1 MTSKTED
8 EISELLK
15 KCVQCGSCLAI
26 CPIYR
31 ATKNE
36 IYSPRGK
43 LYYLKLKEAFPEKF
57 DEELA
62 KEYAKTIFTCAVC
75 SRCVESCDSE
85 VRLVDIFKEERLA
98 SVDQFPLL
106 VQIGENISDE
116 MNVYGLDNEMRAE
129 TWTMELYDDFP
140 DIDDRIYSEG
150 MTADTILFVGCL
162 MSFRSRHT
170 NVLKSILKVM
180 EHIDENY
187 LILGGEEYCCGH
199 PLDLLGK
206 VEEADK
212 MREHNTEVIHKVG
225 AKRIITDCPGCLEAL
240 IDHHKLDPS
249 IKIQHMTEYF
259 DEKIESVPNKLNI
272 KLKYHD
278 PCELFRNNE
287 VTEAPRSLMKKMG
300 IEVEEMEPSC
310 CGGGGMLRVTDEK
323 IATEIMKQ
331 RITVEGLDVEGACVV
346 TCCPSCLEQFEQ
358 NGVSTWDIAEYLAKA
373 LNLEEEK

>member
-1 MTSKTED
+1 MTSKTE
-8 EISELLK
+8 EIDELLK
-15 KCVQCGSCLAI
+15 KCVQCGSCLVI

-36 IYSPRGK
+36 IFSPRGK
-43 LYYLKLKEAFPEKF
+43 LYYLKLKNAFPEKF
-57 DEELA
+57 DDELA

-75 SRCVESCDSE
+75 SRCVENCTSE
-85 VRLVDIFKEERLA
+85 VKLVDIFREERLA
-98 SVDQFPLL
+98 SVDQFPKL
-106 VQIGENISDE
+106 VQIGENITDE

-140 DIDDRIYSEG
+140 DIDDRVYSEG

-162 MSFRSRHT
+162 MSFRNRHA

-180 EHIDENY
+180 EHLDENF

-206 VEEADK
+206 IEEADK
-212 MREHNTEVIHKVG
+212 MRAHNTEVIHKVK
-225 AKRIITDCPGCLEAL
+225 AKTVVTDCPGCLEAL

-249 IKIQHMTEYF
+249 VKVLHMTEYF
-259 DEKIESVPNKLNI
+259 DEKIETVPNKLNI

-287 VTEAPRSLMKKMG
+287 VTQAPRSLMQKMG
-300 IEVEEMEPSC
+300 IEVVEMEPSC
-310 CGGGGMLRVTDEK
+310 CGGGGMLRVTDDT
-323 IATEIMKQ
+323 IAQDIMKQ
-331 RITVEGLDVEGACVV
+331 RIEKEELDEEGACVV

-358 NGVSTWDIAEYLAKA
+358 NGVTSWDIAEYLVKA